1 MPNILTTIRILSPVY
16 FLLII
21 FLIKDYNYQGLLI
34 FFIFIFLS
42 LTDFLDGILARKLN
56 LSSDYG
62 RIFDPVAD
70 KILVSTA
77 LLYVISNYNTII
89 YPASLIVFREFVVS
103 GVREFSLVTKSRSV
117 NVSYISKIKTT
128 TQFLAI
134 SGLLIENNLKAYFNV
149 EVFNFFNLLLWIA
162 TLLTLYTGFNYCY
175 KTYKNHN
182 KE

>member
-21 FLIKDYNYQGLLI
+21 FLIEDFHYQGLLI
-34 FFIFIFLS
+34 FFTFIFLS
-42 LTDFLDGILARKLN
+42 ITDFLDGILARKLN

-62 RIFDPVAD
+62 RIFDPVGD
-70 KILVSTA
+70 KILVSSA
-77 LLYVISNYNTII
+77 LLYIITYHHTIL
-89 YPASLIVFREFVVS
+89 YPAFLIVFREFVVS

-128 TQFLAI
+128 LQFLAI
-134 SGLLIENNLKAYFNV
+134 SGLLIDNNIKAYFNV
-149 EVFNFFNLLLWIA
+149 EVFKLFNLLLWIA
-162 TLLTLYTGFNYCY
+162 TLLTLYTGFSYCY
-175 KTYKNHN
+175 KTYRNQN

>member
-1 MPNILTTIRILSPVY
+1 MPNILTTIRILSPIY

-21 FLIKDYNYQGLLI
+21 FFIKDYNLQGLLI
-34 FFIFIFLS
+34 FFTFIFLS
-42 LTDFLDGILARKLN
+42 ITDFLDGILARKLD

-70 KILVSTA
+70 KILISTA
-77 LLYVISNYNTII
+77 LLYTISNHDNII

-128 TQFLAI
+128 LQFLAI
-134 SGLLIENNLKAYFNV
+134 SGLLIDNNIKAYFNV
-149 EVFNFFNLLLWIA
+149 EVFKLFNLLLWIA
-162 TLLTLYTGFNYCY
+162 TLLTLYTGFSYCY
-175 KTYKNHN
+175 KTYRNQN